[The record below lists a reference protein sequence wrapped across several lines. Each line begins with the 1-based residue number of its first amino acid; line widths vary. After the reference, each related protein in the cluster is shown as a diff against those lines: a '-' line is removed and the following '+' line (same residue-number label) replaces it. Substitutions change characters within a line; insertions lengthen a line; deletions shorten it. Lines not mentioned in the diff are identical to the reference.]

1 MNLPTSTPG
10 EPDPGRGV
18 VPPTFTPAGDPAFN
32 PASTVAA
39 SHGSAG
45 VVGGDPSATEAEPGA
60 ESGEERPGAAEE
72 LAEWKARLRY
82 DFERWLSTV
91 EALPEETD
99 PGTEEDAPPDL
110 YSFFEQLA
118 VLNAESRRANRR
130 TAETLSQWGETLGR
144 FGAEL
149 GRVSE
154 LAARSLAAG
163 GSADQLTR
171 GHCLALIEVLDR
183 LHRLEAAFA
192 RPPARSWWARDQ
204 AWRAAWENQRQAFRI
219 VTDHVE
225 TLLRQADVFRLDTM
239 GQPFDPLRMAAV
251 AADPTSA
258 HPPQT
263 VLEELNRGYRR
274 GDEVLRVAQV
284 RIAIAPRPS

>member
-1 MNLPTSTPG
+1 
-10 EPDPGRGV
+10 V
-18 VPPTFTPAGDPAFN
+18 VPPASAPAGDPAFN
-32 PASTVAA
+32 PDSTVANPRGA
-39 SHGSAG
+39 VSDAGSDNPA
-45 VVGGDPSATEAEPGA
+45 PEAEFET
-60 ESGEERPGAAEE
+60 ESEEETRVAAEE

-91 EALPEETD
+91 EAIPEEAE
-99 PGTEEDAPPDL
+99 PGPEEDAPPDL

-118 VLNAESRRANRR
+118 VLNAESRRAHRR

-163 GSADQLTR
+163 GSADRLAR

-183 LHRLEAAFA
+183 LHRLEGAFA

-204 AWRAAWENQRQAFRI
+204 AWRAAWENQRQAFQI

-225 TLLRQADVFRLDTM
+225 TLLRQEGVFRLDTV
-239 GQPFDPLRMAAV
+239 GQLFDPLRMAAV